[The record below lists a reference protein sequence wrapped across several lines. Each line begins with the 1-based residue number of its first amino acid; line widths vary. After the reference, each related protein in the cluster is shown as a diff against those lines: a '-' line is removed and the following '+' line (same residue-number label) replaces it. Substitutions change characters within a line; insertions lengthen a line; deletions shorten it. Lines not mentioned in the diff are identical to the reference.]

1 MLKKALY
8 YRISRIW
15 IPYIFLYFAFISY
28 SLYNLSQATSIYTSM
43 KNISIPTNPF
53 YYIPYHSLITFVFI
67 MLIIVCY
74 VFYMSKDYIQGKTRW
89 ILIPSSHKYNVI
101 ADFVVF
107 TISLIILHIISYVLL
122 SFKFHQHLQILSNN
136 QVNLL
141 DVYYN
146 IQYLI
151 SNDLLSS
158 ILFPH
163 TFISIIVLLC
173 MYLFLITG
181 SISFLF
187 MIVNTSTTSI
197 LDVVIYCSGIFLS
210 FMSFNYWHSSV
221 VQIVILLSYSASF
234 IYLLKKNWRL
244 KVC

>member
-15 IPYIFLYFAFISY
+15 IPYIFLCFAFISY
-28 SLYNLSQATSIYTSM
+28 SLYNLSQATSIYKSM
-43 KNISIPTNPF
+43 KNISIPINPF
-53 YYIPYHSLITFVFI
+53 YCFSSHSLITFVFI
-67 MLIIVCY
+67 MSITICY
-74 VFYMSKDYIQGKTRW
+74 VFYMSKDYLQGKTRW
-89 ILIPSSHKYNVI
+89 MLIPSSHKYNVI

-107 TISLIILHIISYVLL
+107 TGLLIILHIISYVLL
-122 SFKFHQHLQILSNN
+122 TFMFHHHLQILSSN
-136 QVNLL
+136 QVVLL

-146 IQYLI
+146 FQYLI

-163 TFISIIVLLC
+163 TFISITVLLC

-187 MIVNTSTTSI
+187 MIVNTSTPSI
-197 LDVVIYCSGIFLS
+197 LDAVIYCSGIFLA
-210 FMSFNYWHSSV
+210 FMSFNYWHSDV
-221 VQIVILLSYSASF
+221 LQIVILLSYSVVF